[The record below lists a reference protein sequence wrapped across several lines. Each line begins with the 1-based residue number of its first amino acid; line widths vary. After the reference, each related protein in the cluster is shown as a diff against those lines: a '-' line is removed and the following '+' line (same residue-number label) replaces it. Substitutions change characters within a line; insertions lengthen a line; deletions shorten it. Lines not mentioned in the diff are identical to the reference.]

1 MGFPLPSETV
11 FYSIERAIKAYRK
24 FAQHNLSKHL
34 EGLTIDQGMVLVLL
48 DRHPDISQ
56 KEMAEL
62 VFRDKASLTRMIDL
76 MVQKGY
82 LKRSINE
89 QDRRRFTLAITSKGR
104 KAIEQSPPIVA
115 ENRRKALEGL
125 SEEEIN
131 QLKTLLNKITQ
142 NCTQKDSL

>member
-1 MGFPLPSETV
+1 MSFSMPTETV

-24 FAQHNLSKHL
+24 FAQRNLSKHL

-48 DRHPDISQ
+48 DQHPDISQ

-62 VFRDKASLTRMIDL
+62 VFRDNASLTRMINL

-89 QDRRRFTLAITSKGR
+89 QDRRRFILAITSKGR

-142 NCTQKDSL
+142 NCIQKHSA